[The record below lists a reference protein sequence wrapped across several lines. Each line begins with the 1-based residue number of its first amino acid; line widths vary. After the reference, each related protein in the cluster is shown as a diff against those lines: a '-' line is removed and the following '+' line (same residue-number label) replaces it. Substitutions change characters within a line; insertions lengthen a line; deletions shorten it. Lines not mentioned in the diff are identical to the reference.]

1 MSGRQNLP
9 ATNHMSLQE
18 ARDAGYL
25 DSWHCRRATQNSIKG
40 FKKRHKRTSPA
51 HGHQLADSAKPR
63 LTLGE
68 IRSLNI
74 PWAPSV
80 NGYWERSLDG
90 GMHIGR
96 AGKRYIAKIADLVL
110 ANRWTGLI
118 GDALCEVALVLY
130 PPDNNVPYDADNYNK
145 AILDS
150 LTKSGVWI
158 DDEQVKRIHVF
169 MGQPVK
175 SGAVEIAVRLHVPV
189 LVCAADLLRDVLMVT
204 GGADVT

>member
-1 MSGRQNLP
+1 MSTHQNLP
-9 ATNHMSLQE
+9 ATNSMSLAE
-18 ARDAGYL
+18 ARELGLL
-25 DSWHCRRATQNSIKG
+25 DQWRCRRAQNNNIKG
-40 FKKRHKRTSPA
+40 FKNRHKRTSPT
-51 HGHQLADSAKPR
+51 HGHHLADSAKPR
-63 LTLGE
+63 LAQGE

-80 NGYWERSLDG
+80 NGYWERSQDG

-96 AGKRYIAKIADLVL
+96 AGKRYIKRIADLVL
-110 ANRWTGLI
+110 VNRWGGLI

-130 PPDNNVPYDADNYNK
+130 PPDKNVPYDADNYNK

-150 LTKSGVWI
+150 LTKSGVWV
-158 DDEQVKRIHVF
+158 DDDQVKRLHIV
-169 MGQPVK
+169 MGAPVK

-189 LVCAADLLRDVLMVT
+189 VLCAADLLRDVLMAT